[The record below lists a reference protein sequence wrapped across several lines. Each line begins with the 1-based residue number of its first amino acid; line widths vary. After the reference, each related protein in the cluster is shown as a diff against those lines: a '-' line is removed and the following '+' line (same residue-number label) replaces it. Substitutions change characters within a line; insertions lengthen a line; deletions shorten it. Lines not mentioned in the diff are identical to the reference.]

1 MSVTAARP
9 GPLRR
14 LALVALAL
22 GATALVLHAGHAA
35 AQARN
40 PFSVGISEGGGRYSG
55 IAGWLLAK
63 QAVFERMLSAAV
75 RAVKTDR
82 SAMWTLTGLSFA
94 YGVFHAAGPGHGKAV
109 VSSYLLA
116 NERALRRGLVIS
128 LLAALLQGA
137 VAIAIIGVLA
147 LVLHATS
154 PVMRD
159 TASLVEQAS
168 FAGIAV
174 LGLWLVWQKG
184 RAFFVAWKDPPA
196 RPQSLSSSSAF
207 GCEPCEPDGTHIHS
221 AACGHFHMPDPRRLG
236 ADFSWKSAAMTVV
249 AAGLRPCS
257 GAILVLVF
265 ALAQGLFLV
274 GVGATFAMSLGTAL
288 TTSALASL
296 AVLAKDVALRLTKPA
311 SQRALLITRGAEFAA
326 ACLVLFFG
334 IALLMGVSAAD
345 I

>member
-1 MSVTAARP
+1 MSVTPARP
-9 GPLRR
+9 LHFV
-14 LALVALAL
+14 LFALAL
-22 GATALVLHAGHAA
+22 GAAALLLHAGSAA

-40 PFSVGISEGGGRYSG
+40 PFSVGISEGGGYYTG
-55 IAGWLLAK
+55 FAGWLLAE
-63 QAVFERMLSAAV
+63 QAAFERLLSTAV
-75 RAVKTDR
+75 RAVRTDR
-82 SAMWTLTGLSFA
+82 SAMWTLAGLSFA

-128 LLAALLQGA
+128 LFAALLQGG
-137 VAIAIIGVLA
+137 VAIALIGILA

-159 TASLVEQAS
+159 TASLIEKAS

-174 LGLWLVWQKG
+174 FGLWLVWQKG
-184 RAFFVAWKDPPA
+184 RAFIAAWSGA
-196 RPQSLSSSSAF
+196 VEPQSLSSAF
-207 GCEPCEPDGTHIHS
+207 ACEPCAPDGTHIHS
-221 AACGHFHMPDPRRLG
+221 ATCGHVLVLDPRQLG
-236 ADFSWKSAAMTVV
+236 GDFSWRNAAMTIL
-249 AAGLRPCS
+249 AAGARPCS
-257 GAILVLVF
+257 GAILILVF

-296 AVLAKDVALRLTKPA
+296 AVLAKDVALRVTKPA
-311 SQRALLITRGAEFAA
+311 SRRAQLITRGAEFLA

-334 IALLMGVSAAD
+334 VALLMGVTAAD

>member
-1 MSVTAARP
+1 MSLKPARP
-9 GPLRR
+9 SLLHTGVIAV
-14 LALVALAL
+14 LAI
-22 GATALVLHAGHAA
+22 GAAAAILHAGSAQ

-40 PFSVGISEGGGRYSG
+40 PFSVGVSEGGGYYTG
-55 IAGWLLAK
+55 FAGWLLSK
-63 QAVFERMLSAAV
+63 QAFFERLLSTAV

-82 SAMWTLTGLSFA
+82 DAMWTLTGLSFA

-109 VSSYLLA
+109 VASYLVA

-128 LLAALLQGA
+128 LLAALLQGL
-137 VAIAIIGVLA
+137 VAILLIGVLA

-159 TASLVEQAS
+159 TASLIEKAS

-174 LGLWLVWQKG
+174 LGLWLVWRKG
-184 RAFFVAWKDPPA
+184 GALLHAWANPYAKP
-196 RPQSLSSSSAF
+196 RVSGSAF
-207 GCEPCEPDGTHIHS
+207 VCEPCGPETAFGAIGGCC
-221 AACGHFHMPDPRRLG
+221 AFHMPDPGRLG
-236 ADFSWKSAAMTVV
+236 ADFSWKSAALTVL
-249 AAGLRPCS
+249 AAGMRPCS

-274 GVGATFAMSLGTAL
+274 GVGSTFAMSLGTAV
-288 TTSALASL
+288 TTASL
-296 AVLAKDVALRLTKPA
+296 AAFAVLAKDLALRLTRPG
-311 SQRALLITRGAEFAA
+311 SRRAMLVARGAEFLA

-334 IALLMGVSAAD
+334 VALLMGMAAAD

>member
-1 MSVTAARP
+1 MTSARP
-9 GPLRR
+9 GLLLR
-14 LALVALAL
+14 LALVAMAVGTAAL
-22 GATALVLHAGHAA
+22 LLHAGSAA

-40 PFSVGISEGGGRYSG
+40 PFSVGISEGGGYYTG
-55 IAGWLLAK
+55 FAGWLLAK
-63 QAVFERMLSAAV
+63 QAVFERLLSTAV
-75 RAVKTDR
+75 RAVRTDR
-82 SAMWTLTGLSFA
+82 SAMWTLAGLSFA

-128 LLAALLQGA
+128 LFAALLQGA
-137 VAIAIIGVLA
+137 VAIALIGILA

-159 TASLVEQAS
+159 TASLIEKAS

-174 LGLWLVWQKG
+174 FGLWLVWQKG
-184 RAFFVAWKDPPA
+184 RAFFAAWTGSAVK
-196 RPQSLSSSSAF
+196 PQSLSSSAF
-207 GCEPCEPDGTHIHS
+207 ACEPCAPDGIHIHS
-221 AACGHFHMPDPRRLG
+221 AACGHVLILDPRQLG
-236 ADFSWKSAAMTVV
+236 GDFSWRNAAMTVL
-249 AAGLRPCS
+249 AAGARPCS
-257 GAILVLVF
+257 GAILILVF

-296 AVLAKDVALRLTKPA
+296 AVLAKDVALRVAKPA
-311 SQRALLITRGAEFAA
+311 SRRAQLITRGAEFVA

-334 IALLMGVSAAD
+334 VALLMGVTAAD